1 MYINTNI
8 ASLDAQNNLSSSQM
22 SLQTSLQRLSS
33 GLRIN
38 SAKDDAAGLAIS
50 TRMSSQIAGLSQ
62 ASQNANDGISMSQTA
77 EGGMSTIADN
87 LQRMRSLAVQAAN
100 GSNSTS
106 DRQSIQ
112 AEIAQLQSQIN
123 QVATETQYNGTNLLD
138 GSLSNAQFQ
147 IGANANQTLNMSI
160 GNLQASAL
168 GSYALKNSQGVD
180 QGYMT
185 QAVASTAAVGG
196 AGTAAL
202 PWAIQQNGA
211 TGGNTISISGN
222 GTTGSITTNY
232 SSTTTAE
239 TADQIAAQINNN
251 SAIQA
256 TGVTATAATTVVVN
270 LSGNGTNAVS
280 LNLYS
285 NSSAVGAS
293 PVKVSVSNGSGTND
307 LAGLV
312 SSINSQSGTS
322 GITATFNQTAGT
334 ITLSNSTGQD
344 IAVQNASNAA
354 SGITVQGAS
363 GIDSSGNA
371 ILSAN
376 NGAVPPAAATTP
388 ITLGATGA
396 AGDLATVGG
405 QVSFSSPSSYSVNVA
420 VASAAYQAAN
430 PPTGTQVAPTANT
443 DILGTGTT
451 TGSTLNSVNNINV
464 DTIAGAN
471 SAIQVID
478 AALLNV
484 NNQEANMGAVQ
495 NRFTSVISNL
505 STAGQNL
512 TSARSLIQDTNF
524 ASETANLTRAQI
536 LQQAGT
542 AMLAQANSA
551 PNGVMA
557 LLK

>member
-1 MYINTNI
+1 MALYINTNI
-8 ASLDAQNNLSSSQM
+8 ASLDAQNNLSASQM
-22 SLQTSLQRLSS
+22 SLQLSLQRLSS
-33 GLRIN
+33 GTRIN

-50 TRMSSQIAGLSQ
+50 TRMTSQIQGLTQ

-112 AEIAQLQSQIN
+112 TEIAQLVSQVN

-147 IGANANQTLNMSI
+147 IGANANQTLDMSV
-160 GNLQASAL
+160 GNLQAGAIGSFGLSSVNYGLMTSA
-168 GSYALKNSQGVD
+168 STQ
-180 QGYMT
+180 
-185 QAVASTAAVGG
+185 QAVSGSGIPTSPYVVPPNTAVGG
-196 AGTAAL
+196 ATLTVSGNATSGGITTAA
-202 PWAIQQNGA
+202 
-211 TGGNTISISGN
+211 
-222 GTTGSITTNY
+222 
-232 SSTTTAE
+232 STANPPFAE
-239 TADQIAAQINNN
+239 TADQIATQINNN
-251 SAIQA
+251 TQIQA
-256 TGVTATAATTVVVN
+256 TGVTATAATSVTLN
-270 LSGNGTNAVS
+270 FAPGGTYKNGVYAGGTAITGAVS

-285 NSSAVGAS
+285 SSSAVGS
-293 PVKVSVSNGSGTND
+293 TPTRISISNGSGIND

-312 SSINSQSGTS
+312 SQINSQSGTS
-322 GITATFNQTAGT
+322 GITAVFDQTAQT
-334 ITLSNSTGQD
+334 ITLTNTTGQ
-344 IAVQNASNAA
+344 N
-354 SGITVQGAS
+354 ITVQNGSSSNTGPAVLGTNTLGQATTDSTAALAASNIS
-363 GIDSSGNA
+363 GIPPVDA
-371 ILSAN
+371 ALD
-376 NGAVPPAAATTP
+376 AVT
-388 ITLGATGA
+388 I
-396 AGDLATVGG
+396 GG
-405 QVSFSSPSSYSVNVA
+405 QVSFSSPTAYSITSSNQDVINTGG
-420 VASAAYQAAN
+420 AAN
-430 PPTGTQVAPTANT
+430 GAALSP
-443 DILGTGTT
+443 LGTAITYGAQ
-451 TGSTLNSVNNINV
+451 LNSVNYINV

-471 SAIQVID
+471 SAIQIID

-512 TSARSLIQDTNF
+512 TQARSLIRDTNY
-524 ASETANLTRAQI
+524 ASETANLTRSQI

-542 AMLAQANSA
+542 AMLAQANST